1 MENFGEKL
9 AAHGVHNSGEDLI
22 DFQKDMDIAL
32 GAAGFLEYAHTRKTD
47 DPNCMLITKCKLK
60 QGVDKEAAKQKIEE
74 TWLNNL
80 RYLDHEEHSV
90 DDMDEGFIFYYL
102 TWTKFLGVVGKIECR
117 K

>member
-9 AAHGVHNSGEDLI
+9 AAHGVRNSGEDLI
-22 DFQKDMDIAL
+22 DFQKDMDTTL

-60 QGVDKEAAKQKIEE
+60 AGVDLETAKQKTEE
-74 TWLNNL
+74 VWLNSL
-80 RYLDHEEHSV
+80 RYLDYEEHIV
-90 DDMDEGFIFYYL
+90 EDTDEGFVFHYL
-102 TWTKFLGVVGKIECR
+102 TWTKFLGAVGKIECR